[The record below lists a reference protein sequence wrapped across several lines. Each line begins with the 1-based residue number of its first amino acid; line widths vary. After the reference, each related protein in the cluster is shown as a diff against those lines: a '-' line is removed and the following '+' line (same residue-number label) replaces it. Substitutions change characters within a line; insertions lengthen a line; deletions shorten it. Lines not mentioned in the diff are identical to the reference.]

1 MLRKSLLVGLCVVM
15 LVFVCG
21 VFLGVAET
29 IVGWPVC
36 CYVGIVQSLY
46 NFLYLMITQS
56 VVITRR
62 KLG

>member
-1 MLRKSLLVGLCVVM
+1 MMRKPLFAGLCVVM

-36 CYVGIVQSLY
+36 CYVGIVQSLF
-46 NFLYLMITQS
+46 NFLYY
-56 VVITRR
+56 VI
-62 KLG
+62 

>member
-36 CYVGIVQSLY
+36 CYVGIVQSL
-46 NFLYLMITQS
+46 FVLRYLMITQS

>member
-15 LVFVCG
+15 LAFVCG

-36 CYVGIVQSLY
+36 YVGIVQSLF
-46 NFLYLMITQS
+46 NFLYY
-56 VVITRR
+56 VI
-62 KLG
+62 